1 MAKLQAKK
9 NRGEFKGEPLFP
21 HKLKDGTY
29 IASSS
34 RYEVDYI
41 SVETEPELEA
51 LVRAGYGIRM
61 SNPEIKQGQSFI
73 SNDKITISDS
83 IDSENI
89 TVKTILPSLSN
100 DVDLDSNS
108 ISKVRKEQKFL
119 RVHLTNGL
127 LIAKCTLC
135 QNEFPVEMLIAAHIK
150 KRSECTN
157 IEKLDFDNVATLM
170 CKVGCDD
177 LFEKGYI
184 FVQNGTIQQNSN
196 RETTTYLDE
205 IISKITGKTVSNW
218 VGSKDYYLWH
228 KSKI

>member
-1 MAKLQAKK
+1 MGKLQAKK
-9 NRGEFKGEPLFP
+9 NRGQFKDEPLFP
-21 HKLKDGTY
+21 HKHKDGMY
-29 IASSS
+29 IASPS

-41 SVETEPELEA
+41 SVETELELEA
-51 LVRAGYGIRM
+51 LVRAGYGARM
-61 SNPEIKQGQSFI
+61 SNPEIKQAPSFI
-73 SNDKITISDS
+73 SNDKITISNS
-83 IDSENI
+83 INSENV

-100 DVDLDSNS
+100 DVNLDSNS

-119 RVHLTNGL
+119 RAHLGNGL

-135 QNEFPVEMLIAAHIK
+135 QNEFPIEMLVAAHIK

-157 IEKLDFDNVATLM
+157 IEKLDFDNIATLM

-184 FVQNGTIQQNSN
+184 FVKNGTIQQNTN

-205 IISKITGKTVSNW
+205 IIDKITGKRVSNW
-218 VGSKDYYLWH
+218 TGSKDYYQWH
-228 KSKI
+228 ESKI